1 MSISPETKAA
11 TPPAREAANNP
22 KRYIQTIVSKHRL
35 QAPVSLFAN
44 GYAKEPSAEITI
56 ADFVRLTISGGDHAA
71 LVDKIRAAKDKPTR
85 DRLKMQL
92 PAVSLSG
99 RIEGKREEAMAEGRL
114 VHSGWL
120 QIDLDAK
127 DIAPR
132 SPEEIRELL
141 ATDPHILAAWLSPS
155 GTGAKA
161 FMAIPVCR
169 SDEEHKAAFLA
180 AENYFLATY
189 SLRIDTSTKDS
200 NRLCF
205 MSADADLRPSATLP
219 MELEVAAHS
228 PKQEPKA
235 KPNPKPCATTA
246 PREEMTVEAV
256 REMLACIPP
265 RPPYE
270 EWIKIASAVWDALGE
285 DEGTAALCEWS
296 PEETPGEYATKY
308 KHRLERVTAGTL
320 VHTAKAN
327 GWKPPRG
334 ILKGLFRRTDQSEQG
349 AEADPQET
357 EAAPP
362 FNPVDS
368 FFYDGTKYFLDA
380 GHQYIPM
387 DQRSVV
393 RHLKNANIK
402 GEAIDN
408 ILCGIQVEKFI
419 SYAGALAGHPRGL
432 HVSGGCRLL
441 ATTSPDIIQP
451 APGQWPTIRAVLEGL
466 LLDDIAGKVQLETFL
481 GWLKFARES
490 LTSNRRR
497 PGQAIALAGQRGSGK
512 SLLLDLTELAL
523 GGRRANPYAYFSGRT
538 NFNEDI
544 AGAEL
549 LAVDDEAGSCD
560 IRSRKSFAANIK
572 SCLFSGSVR
581 IHPKHRT
588 AFLFRPV
595 WRMVLALNDEPEALL
610 VLPPITED
618 IADKLTLLRCHRRPL
633 PMPAHTLDEREA
645 FFAKL
650 RSELPA
656 LLDWLEKWDVPGELR
671 EERCGVTFYHH
682 PELLASLHQLSPEGH
697 LAALV
702 DTLAAAKVDSFQL
715 PWTGTASELKAAL
728 CIHSTTSRDAEK
740 LLQSP
745 NSTGT
750 YLGRLEGSRVE
761 RLPMINGIQRWQ
773 FNQVE

>member
-1 MSISPETKAA
+1 MSIAPETKAA
-11 TPPAREAANNP
+11 GTPARMPANNP
-22 KRYIQTIVSKHRL
+22 KRCAQTIVSKQRL
-35 QAPVSLFAN
+35 QARVSLFAN
-44 GYAKEPSAEITI
+44 GYAKKPSAEITI
-56 ADFVRLTISGGDHAA
+56 ADFVRSTISGGDHAA
-71 LVDKIRAAKDKPTR
+71 LVDKIQAAKDKASR

-99 RIEGKREEAMAEGRL
+99 LIEGLRAEAMAEGRMG
-114 VHSGWL
+114 HSGWL

-127 DIAPR
+127 DIATR

-141 ATDPHILAAWLSPS
+141 ATDPHILCAWLSPS

-161 FMAIPVCR
+161 LMAIPVCR

-180 AENYFLATY
+180 AENYFRASY
-189 SLRIDTSTKDS
+189 SLRIDASTKDS
-200 NRLCF
+200 GRLCF
-205 MSADADLRPSATLP
+205 MSADADLRHAATPP
-219 MELEVAAHS
+219 MELDFAAHS
-228 PKQEPKA
+228 PKEEPKA
-235 KPNPKPCATTA
+235 KPKPCATNA

-256 REMLACIPP
+256 REMLATIPP

-285 DEGTAALCEWS
+285 DEGTSALCEWS
-296 PEETPGEYATKY
+296 PEETPGEYAAKHA
-308 KHRLERVTAGTL
+308 HRLERVTAGTL
-320 VHTAKAN
+320 VHTAKEN

-334 ILKGLFRRTDQSEQG
+334 ILKGLFQRTDQPEQ
-349 AEADPQET
+349 EA

-393 RHLKNANIK
+393 RHLKNAGITD
-402 GEAIDN
+402 APSIDET
-408 ILCGIQVEKFI
+408 LCGIQVEKFI

-441 ATTSPDIIQP
+441 ATTSPEIIQP
-451 APGQWPTIRAVLEGL
+451 ALGQWPTIRAVLEGL

-523 GGRRANPYAYFSGRT
+523 GGRRANPYAYFTGRT
-538 NFNEDI
+538 NFNADI

-560 IRSRKSFAANIK
+560 IRSRKTFAANIK

-581 IHPKHRT
+581 IEPKHRT

-702 DTLAAAKVDSFQL
+702 DTLAAAADGFHL
-715 PWTGTASELKAAL
+715 PWTGTASELKASL
-728 CIHSTTSRDAEK
+728 CIHSTTARDADK

-761 RLPMINGIQRWQ
+761 RLPQHGGIQRWR
-773 FNQVE
+773 FNPS